1 MRQMIGKEYK
11 EEYKE
16 EYEEK
21 YKCNSTKWH
30 ISSYMHEEYEG
41 KAGEG

>member
-1 MRQMIGKEYK
+1 LFLWRKGFRGPEKDCMRQMIGKEYK

-21 YKCNSTKWH
+21 YKCNSTK
-30 ISSYMHEEYEG
+30 
-41 KAGEG
+41 